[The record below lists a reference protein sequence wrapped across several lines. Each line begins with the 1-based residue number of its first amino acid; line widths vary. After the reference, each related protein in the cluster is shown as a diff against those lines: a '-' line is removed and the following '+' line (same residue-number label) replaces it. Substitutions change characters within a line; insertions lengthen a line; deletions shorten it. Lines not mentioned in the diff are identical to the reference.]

1 MPAGE
6 DRTHTGEALASETL
20 TRWYAAWNAHD
31 VDELRALITDDVRY
45 EDPSAHKAVMH
56 GPDEVAN
63 YARAAFAG
71 IPDLHLDMLEEWVGP
86 GGAVSA
92 TYFRFSG
99 TFAHE
104 LTAPGLPPLRPTGAR
119 LGLDGMDRNEL
130 RGDRLCRHQI
140 FWDMAEFGRQIGF
153 FPKRGSRSE
162 KLSRRL
168 QHLAARGARLQ
179 R

>member
-6 DRTHTGEALASETL
+6 DRTQTGEALASETL
-20 TRWYAAWNAHD
+20 TRWYAAWNAYD
-31 VDELRALITDDVRY
+31 VDAVRALMTDGVRY
-45 EDPSAHKAVMH
+45 EDPSAPKAVMQ

-63 YARAAFAG
+63 YVRAAFAA

-92 TYFRFSG
+92 THFRFSG
-99 TFAHE
+99 TFEHE
-104 LTAPGLPPLRPTGAR
+104 LAAPGLPPLRPTGAR
-119 LGLDGMDRNEL
+119 LGIDGMDRNEL

-140 FWDMAEFGRQIGF
+140 FWDMAEFGRQMGF
-153 FPKRGSRSE
+153 FPKRGSRTE

-168 QHLAARGARLQ
+168 QHLAARGARLH